1 MGVGGRRP
9 PIPWVT
15 AVLVRQIRFDDL
27 EYTYTSTSD
36 NPLRIADRQHAAIHT
51 AFFESS
57 GRIYQIA
64 IGPEP
69 PSPYL
74 RLYPFAYFQ
83 VFELNEYYTYQ
94 DGKIGWVALT
104 CPTVCGMYRYPSC
117 RR

>member
-1 MGVGGRRP
+1 MGGGGRRP
-9 PIPWVT
+9 RIPWVA
-15 AVLVRQIRFDDL
+15 AVLVRQIRYDDL
-27 EYTYTSTSD
+27 EYTHTSD
-36 NPLRIADRQHAAIHT
+36 DPFRTADRHAAIHT
-51 AFFESS
+51 AFFEPS
-57 GRIYQIA
+57 GHIYQIA

-83 VFELNEYYTYQ
+83 VFELNKYYTYQ